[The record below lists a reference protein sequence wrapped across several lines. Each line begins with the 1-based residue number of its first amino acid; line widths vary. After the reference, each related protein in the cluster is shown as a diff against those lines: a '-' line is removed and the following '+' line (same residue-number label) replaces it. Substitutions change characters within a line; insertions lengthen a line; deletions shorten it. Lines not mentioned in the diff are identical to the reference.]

1 MPKPA
6 RDFDRRAPPLRLG
19 CGLRSRGSSP
29 ESSVLGLADFL
40 VDFVADFLGLSSA
53 IEMRSCGPSRRSLSA
68 AASPNCGSLPPPVF
82 FRPHAIHE
90 RAHHSMRHTSE
101 RDLKPR

>member
-1 MPKPA
+1 MAEPT
-6 RDFDRRAPPLRLG
+6 RDFDRRLLPLRLG

-40 VDFVADFLGLSSA
+40 ADFLGLSSA
-53 IEMRSCGPSRRSLSA
+53 TEMRSCGPSRRSLSA
-68 AASPNCGSLPPPVF
+68 AASPNRGSLRPPLF

-90 RAHHSMRHTSE
+90 RTHHSMRHTSE